1 MITIMAAEEK
11 TRREEIHRRPIL
23 HAPAPPDLLANL
35 LRDCGALSEK
45 APLAASALSPR
56 HFAAPLPWELEVVP

>member
-1 MITIMAAEEK
+1 MAVEEK
-11 TRREEIHRRPIL
+11 GGRKEIHRGPIL

-45 APLAASALSPR
+45 ALLTVSALSPR
-56 HFAAPLPWELEVVP
+56 HFAAPLPREREVVP